1 MPQFTKEQQQAIDDR
16 GHDILVSASAGS
28 GKTTVLVERVLK
40 EIISGTQVSELLV
53 VTFTKAAAEE
63 MKTRIKTALTKE
75 LAKPGVNRKYL
86 REQLN
91 QVDTANISTIDA
103 FCLEVIRRFYYSVNL
118 NPSFKILTDE
128 TQAALIKERALHEI
142 EAESL
147 TDENSDIRYFYDNF
161 AGDRDANSPRDLLLD
176 LYNFAMAKP
185 EYRSWLK
192 NLAKIYE
199 VNNNI
204 VKSKLWQNQIKSHLL
219 NTFVSLQKKIEEYL
233 NNPTIETKELAKVKE
248 DFSLFTQ
255 NLDKFIDAI
264 KNDEDYDQQR
274 NLLRLC
280 KFEVKYRKSAK
291 WDEDIQEFYAETQK
305 LKSEAKSQIFDIFT
319 AFYATDEKEQTRIMQ
334 ESQKI
339 VSAISK
345 AELALIDRFNELKR
359 NENFLDYSDM
369 EQLAYQ
375 ILSADTSNSQMARE
389 FYQNK
394 FKEILIDEYQD
405 INALQERI
413 IQQVKNTDKNT
424 LFMVGDVKQSIYGFR
439 QAEPS
444 LFLKKYH
451 GFASEENKHEKRILL
466 SDNFRSTEPVTK
478 TVNQLFKSILSS
490 DFGGIDYSKEGQ
502 LIFGAKYY
510 PDALPKASEIIVHK
524 KQKDIDN
531 DNNGIDFSEVEMVLA
546 RIKQLK
552 KEHFQ
557 VLDSTTGEMRALKY
571 SDIAILTRSHGDN
584 LEVMQEFAK
593 RDIPLFITDAENYFQ
608 TFELT
613 VIMNYLKII
622 DNPDQ
627 DIPLVTVLRSP
638 LFNFSEKDLAKIRI
652 NSKNSGFYSA
662 VASYV
667 GIGDE
672 LSDRCKN
679 FLNKLDELRKFATT
693 HRISELIWSIYAQTN
708 LLEIMTGLPNGEQ
721 RRINLE
727 ALYERASSYE
737 SAGFKGLYQFINF
750 INRMRRSQKDLA
762 QPLLS
767 KEAGNAVRLMTI
779 HGSKGLEFPVVFYLG
794 MQHQYQLR
802 DLKGNYVINP
812 NSLGITLRQE
822 HYRVDSLVK
831 AIGNV
836 TKKRQLLEEEARV
849 LYVALTRAKQKLILV
864 GDITNLD
871 KKVQD
876 WSIELD
882 QSGQLSL
889 ADKLSVTNPLG
900 FMGPALAFDKHIV
913 INMNDI
919 SNALD
924 QSQSVLYVEYKDSDN
939 FEFKKDED
947 KVVGDSE
954 NNNYTMDKLISTTKK
969 LYQFDYP
976 FKDASETTAYQAV
989 SEIKKAFND
998 PIETEL
1004 ENSRLLSSTNRYLQ
1018 PIDTKPNFLYQTKFT
1033 GAEIGTATHLIL
1045 QYYDYT
1051 GDGSEKQLDY
1061 EIEELIKQ
1069 KKLNPDIV
1077 PSLHKDQI
1085 QWFVHSSFAKS
1096 FWKNPENLQR
1106 EVDFSSLIS
1115 AKNLFKDFS
1124 DANAKIL
1131 VHGTIDGYFVSND
1144 GIILFDYKTDHVN
1157 KSYLDKS
1164 INLIKEKYTGQL
1176 RLYEQAIN
1184 EFGEEKVIGKYLI
1197 LLDAKQVV
1205 EVK

>member
-1 MPQFTKEQQQAIDDR
+1 
-16 GHDILVSASAGS
+16 
-28 GKTTVLVERVLK
+28 
-40 EIISGTQVSELLV
+40 
-53 VTFTKAAAEE
+53 
-63 MKTRIKTALTKE
+63 
-75 LAKPGVNRKYL
+75 
-86 REQLN
+86 
-91 QVDTANISTIDA
+91 
-103 FCLEVIRRFYYSVNL
+103 
-118 NPSFKILTDE
+118 
-128 TQAALIKERALHEI
+128 
-142 EAESL
+142 
-147 TDENSDIRYFYDNF
+147 
-161 AGDRDANSPRDLLLD
+161 
-176 LYNFAMAKP
+176 
-185 EYRSWLK
+185 
-192 NLAKIYE
+192 
-199 VNNNI
+199 
-204 VKSKLWQNQIKSHLL
+204 
-219 NTFVSLQKKIEEYL
+219 
-233 NNPTIETKELAKVKE
+233 
-248 DFSLFTQ
+248 
-255 NLDKFIDAI
+255 
-264 KNDEDYDQQR
+264 
-274 NLLRLC
+274 
-280 KFEVKYRKSAK
+280 
-291 WDEDIQEFYAETQK
+291 
-305 LKSEAKSQIFDIFT
+305 
-319 AFYATDEKEQTRIMQ
+319 
-334 ESQKI
+334 
-339 VSAISK
+339 
-345 AELALIDRFNELKR
+345 
-359 NENFLDYSDM
+359 
-369 EQLAYQ
+369 
-375 ILSADTSNSQMARE
+375 MARE

-557 VLDSTTGEMRALKY
+557 VLDSTTGEVRALKY

-584 LEVMQEFAK
+584 LEIMQEFAK

-812 NSLGITLRQE
+812 DSLGITLRQE

-864 GDITNLD
+864 GDIANLD

-947 KVVGDSE
+947 KVVGDSK

>member
-147 TDENSDIRYFYDNF
+147 TDENSDIRCFYDNF

-375 ILSADTSNSQMARE
+375 ILSSDTSNSQMARE

-584 LEVMQEFAK
+584 LEIMQEFAK

-721 RRINLE
+721 RRVNLE

-812 NSLGITLRQE
+812 DSLGITLRQE

-864 GDITNLD
+864 GDIANLD

-1069 KKLNPDIV
+1069 KKLNPDIM

>member
-1 MPQFTKEQQQAIDDR
+1 
-16 GHDILVSASAGS
+16 
-28 GKTTVLVERVLK
+28 
-40 EIISGTQVSELLV
+40 
-53 VTFTKAAAEE
+53 
-63 MKTRIKTALTKE
+63 
-75 LAKPGVNRKYL
+75 
-86 REQLN
+86 
-91 QVDTANISTIDA
+91 
-103 FCLEVIRRFYYSVNL
+103 
-118 NPSFKILTDE
+118 
-128 TQAALIKERALHEI
+128 
-142 EAESL
+142 
-147 TDENSDIRYFYDNF
+147 
-161 AGDRDANSPRDLLLD
+161 
-176 LYNFAMAKP
+176 
-185 EYRSWLK
+185 
-192 NLAKIYE
+192 
-199 VNNNI
+199 
-204 VKSKLWQNQIKSHLL
+204 
-219 NTFVSLQKKIEEYL
+219 
-233 NNPTIETKELAKVKE
+233 
-248 DFSLFTQ
+248 
-255 NLDKFIDAI
+255 
-264 KNDEDYDQQR
+264 
-274 NLLRLC
+274 
-280 KFEVKYRKSAK
+280 
-291 WDEDIQEFYAETQK
+291 
-305 LKSEAKSQIFDIFT
+305 
-319 AFYATDEKEQTRIMQ
+319 
-334 ESQKI
+334 
-339 VSAISK
+339 
-345 AELALIDRFNELKR
+345 
-359 NENFLDYSDM
+359 
-369 EQLAYQ
+369 
-375 ILSADTSNSQMARE
+375 
-389 FYQNK
+389 
-394 FKEILIDEYQD
+394 
-405 INALQERI
+405 
-413 IQQVKNTDKNT
+413 
-424 LFMVGDVKQSIYGFR
+424 
-439 QAEPS
+439 
-444 LFLKKYH
+444 
-451 GFASEENKHEKRILL
+451 
-466 SDNFRSTEPVTK
+466 
-478 TVNQLFKSILSS
+478 
-490 DFGGIDYSKEGQ
+490 
-502 LIFGAKYY
+502 
-510 PDALPKASEIIVHK
+510 
-524 KQKDIDN
+524 
-531 DNNGIDFSEVEMVLA
+531 
-546 RIKQLK
+546 
-552 KEHFQ
+552 
-557 VLDSTTGEMRALKY
+557 
-571 SDIAILTRSHGDN
+571 
-584 LEVMQEFAK
+584 
-593 RDIPLFITDAENYFQ
+593 
-608 TFELT
+608 
-613 VIMNYLKII
+613 
-622 DNPDQ
+622 
-627 DIPLVTVLRSP
+627 
-638 LFNFSEKDLAKIRI
+638 
-652 NSKNSGFYSA
+652 
-662 VASYV
+662 
-667 GIGDE
+667 
-672 LSDRCKN
+672 
-679 FLNKLDELRKFATT
+679 
-693 HRISELIWSIYAQTN
+693 
-708 LLEIMTGLPNGEQ
+708 
-721 RRINLE
+721 
-727 ALYERASSYE
+727 
-737 SAGFKGLYQFINF
+737 
-750 INRMRRSQKDLA
+750 
-762 QPLLS
+762 
-767 KEAGNAVRLMTI
+767 
-779 HGSKGLEFPVVFYLG
+779 

-812 NSLGITLRQE
+812 DSLGITLRQE

-864 GDITNLD
+864 GDIANLD

-947 KVVGDSE
+947 KVVGDSK